1 MRPNRYLD
9 DYLHG
14 LEFLGGVYPDDARAI
29 AEHGIVAALDDDDAF
44 VFLLRLVGP
53 DAPVFADELWQLI
66 SGFLNNRRV
75 EELFGSSECRVGG
88 SQHRERSA
96 IPPTSYS
103 TEDPKVRVSD
113 GYHRA
118 K

>member
-1 MRPNRYLD
+1 MPILQEYSWWKDEGMRPNRYLD

-53 DAPVFADELWQLI
+53 DAPAYADELWQLI
-66 SGFLNNRRV
+66 SGFLNSRRV
-75 EELFGSSECRVGG
+75 EELFGG
-88 SQHRERSA
+88 A
-96 IPPTSYS
+96 
-103 TEDPKVRVSD
+103 EDVVR
-113 GYHRA
+113 RR
-118 K
+118 